1 MPSNTEP
8 EHLAS
13 RGHLTGILD
22 TVLNEDTVTP
32 IRDAPD
38 DLNFAGR
45 RRRLWSRLLRGS
57 LLRGILLRTV
67 LLRAILLRAVL
78 LRAILLRVIL
88 LRVILLRA
96 ILLRGMGLRGIVLT
110 PSSCLDVPW
119 MPPFPWD
126 GTKDM
131 LLVAPSYSFPRFAIR
146 MT

>member
-1 MPSNTEP
+1 MLS
-8 EHLAS
+8 
-13 RGHLTGILD
+13 
-22 TVLNEDTVTP
+22 EDTVTP

-38 DLNFAGR
+38 DLNLAGR

-67 LLRAILLRAVL
+67 LLRAILLRV
-78 LRAILLRVIL
+78 
-88 LRVILLRA
+88 